1 MEKFSYANT
10 FSKDLF
16 AILNAEAKDAGVL
29 DANVDLQKF
38 MEPWLTRYDKI
49 KTCLFI
55 SCQSKFYLTG
65 PASRLY
71 H

>member
-1 MEKFSYANT
+1 MEKYSYAST

-29 DANVDLQKF
+29 DGSENLKDF

-49 KTCLFI
+49 KICPFI
-55 SCQSKFYLTG
+55 SCLSKFYLTG
-65 PASRLY
+65 QASRLY